1 MEEVEL
7 STQSEIGFPVI
18 GIGASAG
25 GLEAV
30 TTMFNKVEPELGLAY
45 VLVMHLDPNHES
57 LMVELLSRKTQVEVR
72 QIKDGDEVRANCLH
86 VIPPGYS
93 LSLSGSKLR
102 LERFEEPRGLRRPI
116 DHFFGS
122 LAKVQG
128 ENCACVVLSGTGAD
142 GTAGLRVGKNLG
154 SVIAVQTPGEARYDG
169 MPFSAIS
176 TNLIDFT
183 LPADEII
190 PRLHSYFT
198 GRDEPDLQNMEDSSV
213 SQVFEIVRKASG
225 NDFSGY
231 KPSMLHRRM
240 KRRMQVKDLTDFA
253 KYVELLR
260 GDTTEQYELAQDFSI
275 NVTSFFRDR
284 EKFEAMRKL
293 VLVPLIKGK
302 PASSEIR
309 VWVPGCSSGQE
320 AYSLAM
326 MIDQTC
332 EELGRRPL
340 IQVFATDIDEEMLV
354 RARSGEYL
362 TSEYEDLPKL
372 YQDKYTVSRDG
383 NFEIINKIREM
394 VRFSFHNLIQD
405 PPFSKIDFISCRNLL
420 IYLGEG
426 LQSEL
431 FPVFHF
437 SLNPGGYLFLGTS
450 ESISRQ
456 NDLFAAVDQ
465 SSRIFRRLD
474 TGKRVNLNLP
484 LGRTTPHKRPQSQRL
499 SEERDF
505 PQFSSMQSSH
515 DEVYQE
521 YAPPFVRVAPDGR
534 IIGSSGDLGLFLL
547 ARPGE
552 ERDLFSLLRPGIR
565 EFAVSLLTDAVKAG
579 KRLAV
584 EDVEVHTSFGHVSTD
599 IIAHPM
605 RDNTVSLIFVVQ
617 EPLKPTVKKYAV
629 EPISVDKRVSDLQE
643 QLSLTQLQLKGKV
656 EEIETANEELK
667 SSNEEMMSMNEEL
680 QSANE
685 ELTTAN
691 EELKNKIDELTL
703 ANADLDNFLS
713 SADLAMVVVDRSLRI
728 RHVTGAATDILP
740 IRHTDRGRFLTEFNL
755 TFGLDSVSQKILLVM
770 ETSTPF
776 AQTTTPD
783 AEGRSFFL
791 RITPFFYKDGAI
803 EGAMITLTDISK
815 EIALRHDLSLESE
828 RAMLAMRAG
837 RMGMAELD
845 VDSGAVT
852 IDAVLAKQFELKK
865 SGVLSMEELATN
877 IVPEDIPVM
886 NENLA

>member
-1 MEEVEL
+1 
-7 STQSEIGFPVI
+7 
-18 GIGASAG
+18 
-25 GLEAV
+25 
-30 TTMFNKVEPELGLAY
+30 
-45 VLVMHLDPNHES
+45 
-57 LMVELLSRKTQVEVR
+57 
-72 QIKDGDEVRANCLH
+72 
-86 VIPPGYS
+86 
-93 LSLSGSKLR
+93 
-102 LERFEEPRGLRRPI
+102 
-116 DHFFGS
+116 
-122 LAKVQG
+122 
-128 ENCACVVLSGTGAD
+128 
-142 GTAGLRVGKNLG
+142 
-154 SVIAVQTPGEARYDG
+154 
-169 MPFSAIS
+169 
-176 TNLIDFT
+176 
-183 LPADEII
+183 
-190 PRLHSYFT
+190 
-198 GRDEPDLQNMEDSSV
+198 
-213 SQVFEIVRKASG
+213 
-225 NDFSGY
+225 
-231 KPSMLHRRM
+231 
-240 KRRMQVKDLTDFA
+240 
-253 KYVELLR
+253 
-260 GDTTEQYELAQDFSI
+260 
-275 NVTSFFRDR
+275 
-284 EKFEAMRKL
+284 
-293 VLVPLIKGK
+293 
-302 PASSEIR
+302 
-309 VWVPGCSSGQE
+309 SGQE

-815 EIALRHDLSLESE
+815 EIALRHDLTLESE

-845 VDSGAVT
+845 VESGAVT

-865 SGVLSMEELATN
+865 SGVLSMEELVTN

-886 NENLA
+886 NENLAKAIEKEEEYEFDFRIKLPDGGIRWMRTLGASYKSREGRNKVIGPTIDITDVTNYRERELIVSEMSHRIKNLFAVISSLVSTARGYDDPKEMSSDLVGKISSLGRVYDLARKKVTLDGVDLAKLLRSVIDPHASTQAIEILGPDMLVNNDMLNTFTLIVHELTTNAFKYGALSHEDGVLQISWATDETGVTVLNWSETVPSFEKPVEKSGFGSKLLEGAAEQLGGSIQRNFTNSGVEVQLTAKLVEKSSNDP